1 MFRES
6 WPTNPNLQLS
16 MEKSW
21 VIEGSIDV
29 GGAHSVIK
37 IRVAFQRMQ
46 GHHSDCHGSWRR
58 GSRGGGAAARR
69 TGI

>member
-1 MFRES
+1 M
-6 WPTNPNLQLS
+6 
-16 MEKSW
+16 
-21 VIEGSIDV
+21 IEGSIDV